1 MDFCGKF
8 VKIGEKKVPTNPLFL
23 DYHLRAIMA
32 SSMPPPPPP
41 PPGIAN
47 EEQNCYLNSV
57 LQVLRASEYVQGKR
71 MRPSADNTG
80 EQLLTCAACNKA
92 LPRTRSRKTCCAM
105 RLVENH
111 LDDEGEKNGRGGI
124 AIRADAIL
132 ANLGLIA
139 PGLARGRQEDAHEF
153 LRKLIQ
159 AMKDS
164 YPSAQKHAYPFS
176 IFAGAEQSTIKCT
189 LCKVKQF
196 FKRFEISRIV
206 LLRLAYFR

>member
-1 MDFCGKF
+1 MNVLCS
-8 VKIGEKKVPTNPLFL
+8 FL
-23 DYHLRAIMA
+23 TIYALLCSNVVVHLSDHNRASR
-32 SSMPPPPPP
+32 SSMPQ
-41 PPGIAN
+41 PPGIVN
-47 EEQNCYLNSV
+47 EYRNCYLNSV
-57 LQVLRASEYVQGKR
+57 LQVLRASDYVQGKR
-71 MRPSADNTG
+71 IRPSADGTG
-80 EQLLTCAACNKA
+80 EQLTCAVCNKA
-92 LPRTRSRKTCCAM
+92 LPRTRSRKKCCAM

-111 LDDEGEKNGRGGI
+111 LDDEGEKYGRGGI

-132 ANLGLIA
+132 ANLGIIA

>member
-1 MDFCGKF
+1 MDFCGNF
-8 VKIGEKKVPTNPLFL
+8 AKIGEKKVPTNPLFL

-80 EQLLTCAACNKA
+80 EQRLTCAACNKA
-92 LPRTRSRKTCCAM
+92 LPRARSRRKTCCAM

-132 ANLGLIA
+132 ANLA
-139 PGLARGRQEDAHEF
+139 
-153 LRKLIQ
+153 
-159 AMKDS
+159 
-164 YPSAQKHAYPFS
+164 
-176 IFAGAEQSTIKCT
+176 
-189 LCKVKQF
+189 
-196 FKRFEISRIV
+196 
-206 LLRLAYFR
+206 